1 MILLSENV
9 SQWDLYVA
17 NEILWIQCL
26 ATRFTGVPQIS
37 LIISAALVRTERKV
51 TDMEPYKHQKPNQQ
65 KTHKTGS
72 TLKKVLFLTNKKEMF
87 FLRKNEKNDVK

>member
-26 ATRFTGVPQIS
+26 ATMFTGV
-37 LIISAALVRTERKV
+37 ALCTGVATAEIHQQVLSHVSKTSRSEVGPGVVR
-51 TDMEPYKHQKPNQQ
+51 
-65 KTHKTGS
+65 
-72 TLKKVLFLTNKKEMF
+72 
-87 FLRKNEKNDVK
+87 